1 MKMIGW
7 LSKLIITAILLST
20 MSVMTTIYIVDQYVQ
35 TVLERFQLTDVER
48 PPLRIGGLLQ
58 QTSPSLGDE
67 SKNEADAV
75 EVTEKDTAAAEQQS
89 QDRLEQQR
97 QQDPQVELPS
107 EGQNMTEATPVF
119 GGSIQSNSLVMTPD
133 EFNEKRKNLSDED
146 KMMIFSIMMNKLPQ
160 AELQKLSE
168 WLEDGIT
175 EEELTQVEEVINAY
189 LEQAD
194 IDKLLSILNRY

>member
-20 MSVMTTIYIVDQYVQ
+20 MSVMTTIYIVDQYVK

-58 QTSPSLGDE
+58 QTSPSLGNE
-67 SKNEADAV
+67 AKNEADAV
-75 EVTEKDTAAAEQQS
+75 EVTEKDTAAAQQQS

-97 QQDPQVELPS
+97 QQDPQAVLPS
-107 EGQNMTEATPVF
+107 EEQNMTEATPVF
-119 GGSIQSNSLVMTPD
+119 GSSIQSNSLVMTPD

>member
-58 QTSPSLGDE
+58 QTSPSMGDE

-89 QDRLEQQR
+89 QDRLEPQR

-119 GGSIQSNSLVMTPD
+119 GSSIQSNSLVMTPD

>member
-107 EGQNMTEATPVF
+107 EGQNTTEATPVF
-119 GGSIQSNSLVMTPD
+119 GSSIQSNSLVMTPD